1 MCSYVIAIVYLLVA
15 TLLTPTHCQDSF
27 VSNCTGSGAK
37 VRQLMLYG
45 LQKMDADTINAVN
58 QLFQQRLA
66 ECQSV
71 LYPGSSYGSAA
82 ISTSPTV
89 YGFPPSRP
97 MPPNS
102 AVVDWVGWM
111 DFFSL
116 DGARECLEINKHT
129 GTLQAMQAYA
139 QPNSRFDLIANKTT
153 APGVRQDPCPLP
165 DSYAPATVRY
175 IFAYLLPQG
184 ADKAQV
190 CKKGSSLWQRML
202 KTAAMDVRHGTSCSL
217 LTDED
222 ARLYDMEFN
231 SGFGGYVDFA
241 TMRDMTRYLAS
252 NNRSIQ
258 AHRKQLRSLASYAVR
273 AAIVLPWSGRR

>member
-1 MCSYVIAIVYLLVA
+1 
-15 TLLTPTHCQDSF
+15 
-27 VSNCTGSGAK
+27 
-37 VRQLMLYG
+37 MLYG